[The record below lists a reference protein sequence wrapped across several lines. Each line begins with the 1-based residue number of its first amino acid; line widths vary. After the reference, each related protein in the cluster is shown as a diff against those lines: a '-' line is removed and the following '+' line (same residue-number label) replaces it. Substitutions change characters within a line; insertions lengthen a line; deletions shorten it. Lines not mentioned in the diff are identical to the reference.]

1 MLNLSEIFFSI
12 QGESSF
18 TGFPCI
24 FIRLAGCNLRCK
36 YCDTVYSYE
45 TKFSLSVNDILKKIE
60 KYNPIKLIEIT
71 GGEPLLQNEVF
82 NLFHILKENDYK
94 ILLETNGSI
103 NLKNVPENVIKI
115 VDVKCPSS
123 GYEKSFLK
131 ENLNYI
137 DAEKDELKFVISNK
151 KDYLFALD
159 FIRKNDLQN
168 NQNIFSPVI
177 EQLAPATLA
186 DWMLADKI
194 NIRMQLQLHKSIWG
208 RNTKGF
214 ERK

>member
-24 FIRLAGCNLRCK
+24 FIRLSGCNLRCK

-45 TKFSLSVNDILKKIE
+45 TKFTLSVNDILKKIE
-60 KYNPIKLIEIT
+60 KYNPIKLVEIT
-71 GGEPLLQNEVF
+71 GGEPLLQNEVYK
-82 NLFHILKENDYK
+82 LFHILKDNDYK

-103 NLKNVPENVIKI
+103 NLKNVPEDVIKI

-137 DAEKDELKFVISNK
+137 DAEKDELKYVISNRE
-151 KDYLFALD
+151 DYLYALD
-159 FIRKNDLQN
+159 FIRENDLQN
-168 NQNIFSPVI
+168 YKNIFSPVLS
-177 EQLAPATLA
+177 ELSPETLA
-186 DWMLADKI
+186 EWLLVDKS
-194 NIRMQLQLHKSIWG
+194 NYRMQLQLHKYIWG
-208 RNTKGF
+208 RNTKGV
-214 ERK
+214 

>member
-1 MLNLSEIFFSI
+1 MINLSEIFYSI

-18 TGFPCI
+18 AGFPCI
-24 FIRLAGCNLRCK
+24 FIRIAGCNLRCK

-45 TKFSLSVNDILKKIE
+45 TKFSISVNNILKKIE

-71 GGEPLLQNEVF
+71 GGEPLLQNEIY
-82 NLFHILKENDYK
+82 NLFHILKDNDYK

-123 GYEKSFLK
+123 GYGKSFLK

-151 KDYLFALD
+151 EDYLFAVD
-159 FIRKNDLQN
+159 FIRKNDFQN
-168 NQNIFSPVI
+168 YKNIFSPVLS
-177 EQLAPATLA
+177 ELSPKTLA
-186 DWMLADKI
+186 NWILVDKC
-194 NIRMQLQLHKSIWG
+194 NYRMQLQLHKYIWG
-208 RNTKGF
+208 NDVIGV
-214 ERK
+214 